1 MKHDQDTD
9 QAGRGFS
16 DNRRAETRATRLY
29 RPALVEL
36 EDFSGFCLIRNL
48 SLHGM
53 MGQVYTNL
61 TPEKTIVVHF
71 NSESSAKGTIVW
83 SEDERVG
90 VYFVEEIDVDEII
103 HELGKKHT
111 GNLVNRPPRLPIECT
126 GEITVDGRIFSV
138 DVQDISQRG
147 AKVVGTILRP
157 GDEIVIQLDG
167 LETHKAV
174 VRWSRFDTAG
184 LNFIRPLALDELAKW
199 AIWKQSPGDV
209 RDAGDA
215 EPVRA

>member
-1 MKHDQDTD
+1 MKHDQDSE
-9 QAGRGFS
+9 QAEDGFS
-16 DNRRAETRATRLY
+16 GNRRAEARATRLY

-36 EDFSGFCLIRNL
+36 EGFAGFCLIRNL

-61 TPEKTIVVHF
+61 TPEKAIVVHF
-71 NSESSAKGTIVW
+71 NSENSARGTIAW
-83 SEDERVG
+83 SNDEQVG
-90 VYFVEEIDVDEII
+90 IYFVEEIDVDEII
-103 HELGKKHT
+103 HELGGKSK
-111 GNLVNRPPRLPIECT
+111 GNQVNRPPRLPINCT

-138 DVQDISQRG
+138 DVEDISQRG

-199 AIWKQSPGDV
+199 AIWKQSFGDM
-209 RDAGDA
+209 RDAGEA
-215 EPVRA
+215 EQVRA